1 MSAIKP
7 QNHRGRSFFFYS
19 LIAMVLLTVIVVGL
33 LTLNIFFTTNNLIEE
48 TSAHAQNQT
57 EQNIIATIRLLDAS
71 FTLFDNSL
79 NSEMNHGLERV
90 MQEYERSGKNPAKMD
105 LAAVRK
111 NLGESFDIYIINES
125 GVIEYTTY
133 QPELGVDFKTI
144 PYFYEYLTKIRMSEG
159 FFPDRVVKEKEGNGP
174 FRKYAYMPTP
184 DHRYILELG
193 LNGSAFRNERSVL
206 NYQEIISSIAV
217 NNPSIERIRTY
228 DMTKHLSG
236 NASYVP
242 DAALNATLNTII
254 NSRKGMVTNDPKTG
268 KSVTYLFIDL
278 KNTEYGSDLSR
289 IVEITYNRTFMDT
302 VLFRQFTLITLI
314 AFSGLLVGLG
324 AAFIISRSLSQPITG
339 IVNGADRIARGDLN
353 HKIAPTDVAEF
364 QVIEQSINHM
374 MTSLQEAFDKI
385 RESEAAL
392 KASERKYHDLYL
404 FAPIALFEINLTSK
418 TIVSGNQYLCD
429 IFGIN
434 SPDEVIGTS
443 IFKDYVTPL
452 ALEEAWALLSRD
464 GFFDGHEMQFRNPAT
479 GKVFWGEV
487 SIRVKNDRD
496 LAEGSIVDITARK
509 GAEAELRT
517 LYNELETRITERTAE
532 LKTAQEAYRRA
543 NAKLNLLNSVTRHDV
558 LNQLTVLNGYLSL
571 VETEITTPDS
581 QIHEFFKRA
590 EQAARNIE
598 RQIVFTKMY
607 QDIGVHA
614 PTWQNVEGLINKA
627 KTGLLPNTISLTL
640 NLDNLEI
647 YADPLLEKTF
657 YTLLEN
663 AMRHGIKVT
672 EIRFSYHINGDET
685 LHLICEDNGIGI
697 SIEDKKHIFE
707 RGYGKH
713 TGFGL
718 FLARETLSIT
728 GLRITETGEPGKG
741 ARFVITVP
749 KEGYRFAP

>member
-1 MSAIKP
+1 M
-7 QNHRGRSFFFYS
+7 
-19 LIAMVLLTVIVVGL
+19 
-33 LTLNIFFTTNNLIEE
+33 
-48 TSAHAQNQT
+48 
-57 EQNIIATIRLLDAS
+57 
-71 FTLFDNSL
+71 
-79 NSEMNHGLERV
+79 
-90 MQEYERSGKNPAKMD
+90 
-105 LAAVRK
+105 
-111 NLGESFDIYIINES
+111 
-125 GVIEYTTY
+125 
-133 QPELGVDFKTI
+133 
-144 PYFYEYLTKIRMSEG
+144 
-159 FFPDRVVKEKEGNGP
+159 
-174 FRKYAYMPTP
+174 
-184 DHRYILELG
+184 
-193 LNGSAFRNERSVL
+193 
-206 NYQEIISSIAV
+206 
-217 NNPSIERIRTY
+217 
-228 DMTKHLSG
+228 
-236 NASYVP
+236 
-242 DAALNATLNTII
+242 
-254 NSRKGMVTNDPKTG
+254 
-268 KSVTYLFIDL
+268 
-278 KNTEYGSDLSR
+278 
-289 IVEITYNRTFMDT
+289 
-302 VLFRQFTLITLI
+302 
-314 AFSGLLVGLG
+314 
-324 AAFIISRSLSQPITG
+324 
-339 IVNGADRIARGDLN
+339 
-353 HKIAPTDVAEF
+353 AEF